1 MEDFKEFVSPIKLN
15 LFLEVINKSK
25 DGYHNLESL
34 MTFCKFGD
42 QIKIKKSTKFKFSID
57 GPFSKN
63 LSTKS
68 NIILNTIVL
77 LEKYLNLKFNVE
89 IILTKNLP
97 ISSGMGGGSSNAATI
112 IHCLKNLY
120 NFKIRKK
127 ELDFLLFTLGADVPF
142 CYYRKSAIVR
152 GKGEKISF
160 IKKKL
165 FELPVVL
172 INPLIEISTK
182 QIFENLFLNSKKKEK
197 FENEDIN
204 SEDLFLYLAKR
215 RNDLQNSAEKICP
228 KIKEV
233 NNFLNLNTKAT
244 FARMTG
250 SGATCFGIYTNMDD
264 AISAENLL
272 KKKYKKMWIKRT
284 QIINNV

>member
-250 SGATCFGIYTNMDD
+250 SGATCFGIYKNMDD

>member
-68 NIILNTIVL
+68 NIILNTILL

-160 IKKKL
+160 LKNKL

-172 INPLIEISTK
+172 INPLIEISTR
-182 QIFENLFLNSKKKEK
+182 QIFENLVLNSKKKEK
-197 FENEDIN
+197 FENENIN
-204 SEDLFLYLAKR
+204 LENLFIYLAKR

-228 KIKEV
+228 KIKKV

-264 AISAENLL
+264 AVSAENLL
-272 KKKYKKMWIKRT
+272 KKKFKRMWIKRT
-284 QIINNV
+284 EIINNV

>member
-68 NIILNTIVL
+68 NIILNTILL

-160 IKKKL
+160 LKNKL

-172 INPLIEISTK
+172 INPLIEISTR
-182 QIFENLFLNSKKKEK
+182 QIFENLVLNSKKKEK
-197 FENEDIN
+197 FENENIN
-204 SEDLFLYLAKR
+204 LENLFIYLAKR

-264 AISAENLL
+264 AVSAENLL
-272 KKKYKKMWIKRT
+272 KKKFKRMWIKRT
-284 QIINNV
+284 EIINNV

>member
-152 GKGEKISF
+152 CKGEKISF

-284 QIINNV
+284 QIINNL